1 MKYKQSSIFS
11 NNEKIDCRNLCLY
24 FNFKDEKTEDIIKLI
39 NLIDINLIQKFE
51 DDFVFDIQGS
61 KICSISSGSI
71 PGP

>member
-39 NLIDINLIQKFE
+39 NLIDINLIQKF
-51 DDFVFDIQGS
+51 
-61 KICSISSGSI
+61 
-71 PGP
+71 

>member
-39 NLIDINLIQKFE
+39 NFLILNWIMKLYYH
-51 DDFVFDIQGS
+51 
-61 KICSISSGSI
+61 
-71 PGP
+71 